1 MYPSQSF
8 SLFCAIPLFFFFSKT
23 MFYLVFSDHSIHV
36 AYFGFDMLLYFEH
49 LVFLC
54 WIMCSPTI
62 IRTHEETKIKS
73 SAREILSS
81 VSSVISINIILVEQ
95 VLSTVKKPNQSPWQ
109 NAEIYRSYSHCHI
122 QRFLLSLRHL
132 FCWRIAKANW
142 KILKL
147 PWHFIAKALST
158 WILKADFI
166 IPEHVQ
172 MLNWYLTNTYWYLTN
187 MYLHN

>member
-1 MYPSQSF
+1 
-8 SLFCAIPLFFFFSKT
+8 
-23 MFYLVFSDHSIHV
+23 
-36 AYFGFDMLLYFEH
+36 
-49 LVFLC
+49 
-54 WIMCSPTI
+54 MCSPTI
-62 IRTHEETKIKS
+62 TRTHEETKIKS

-122 QRFLLSLRHL
+122 QRFLLSLWHL

-166 IPEHVQ
+166 NDGKRKFFLSFQFWSFLEVADIKIPYIIVKRK
-172 MLNWYLTNTYWYLTN
+172 LWLIF
-187 MYLHN
+187 